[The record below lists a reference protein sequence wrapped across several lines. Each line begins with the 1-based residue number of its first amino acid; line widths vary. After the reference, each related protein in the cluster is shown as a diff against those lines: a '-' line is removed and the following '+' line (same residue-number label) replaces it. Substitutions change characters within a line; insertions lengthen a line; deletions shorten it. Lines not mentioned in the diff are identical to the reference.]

1 MRNHVETAEQPRPP
15 IDAYDLL
22 SQRVMRAINSPAAQK
37 DKAALLE
44 RYPGDD
50 PAAWDRVL
58 EEIGENDNVT
68 VAHRDDGHIQV
79 FWTVPKED

>member
-1 MRNHVETAEQPRPP
+1 MPRNAATAEQPRPP
-15 IDAYDLL
+15 VDAYELL
-22 SQRVMRAINSPAAQK
+22 SQRVMRAINAPAAQK
-37 DKAALLE
+37 DKAATLE

-50 PAAWDRVL
+50 AAAWDRVL

-68 VAHRDDGHIQV
+68 IAHRDDGHVQV